1 MSHCVLLTADAE
13 RDLLELYRYV
23 ATNDSSAKARRL
35 LDNIE
40 KTINGLST
48 LPRWGHYPPELE
60 RIGILEFREV
70 FFKPYRIIY
79 EVVGQNVFVHCVLDG
94 RRDLVELLQMRLLR

>member
-1 MSHCVLLTADAE
+1 MSYTVHLTADAE

-23 ATNDSSAKARRL
+23 AVNDSPPKARRL

-40 KTINGLST
+40 KAVEGLT
-48 LPRWGHYPPELE
+48 ALPNRGHYPPELE

-79 EVVGQNVFVHCVLDG
+79 EVAGTEVFVHCVLDG
-94 RRDLVELLQMRLLR
+94 RRDLIDLLRMRLLR

>member
-1 MSHCVLLTADAE
+1 MSCTVYLTADAE

-23 ATNDSSAKARRL
+23 ALNDSIPKAHRL

-40 KTINGLST
+40 KEIEGLASM
-48 LPRWGHYPPELE
+48 PNRGHYLPELE

-79 EVVGQNVFVHCVLDG
+79 EGAGTTVYVHCVLDG
-94 RRDLVELLQMRLLR
+94 RRDLVDLLRMRLLR